1 MKILAW
7 TVLAV
12 IILIIIGLV
21 YYLLVGA
28 GLFRYAFSRKSLSA
42 RVFRKD
48 TEKRLK
54 DYKIDLCWWD
64 KVKFEKVST
73 KSFDGLSL
81 VGHFFDAGTDK
92 TAVILHGFGG
102 SYHEMQP
109 YCKFFHD
116 KNFNVLAVD
125 NRAHGESE
133 GRCIGFG
140 WLDRFDVLAWV
151 KFLEDRNPDTKIL
164 LFGLSMGASAVLSA
178 CGERLPKNVVA
189 CIADCAFA
197 NADRQIGHV
206 MRKHKMVFKFFRRH
220 LYSYTK
226 RLHGLDIL
234 QADTQRQVKNSKI
247 PILYIHGK
255 EDSFV
260 PIENSKI
267 LYNATPSN
275 LRDSFF
281 VDDATHAMSYSVA
294 GVIYEKK
301 ISDFLKSRTNF

>member
-28 GLFRYAFSRKSLSA
+28 VLFRYAFSRKNLSA

-64 KVKFEKVST
+64 KVKFEKIST
-73 KSFDGLSL
+73 KSFDGLNL

-189 CIADCAFA
+189 CIADCACA

-281 VDDATHAMSYSVA
+281 VDDATHAMAYSVA

>member
-12 IILIIIGLV
+12 IILIIVGLV
-21 YYLLVGA
+21 YYLLVGSV
-28 GLFRYAFSRKSLSA
+28 LFHYAFSRKSLSA

-54 DYKIDLCWWD
+54 DYKIDLCWWS
-64 KVKFEKVST
+64 KVKFEKVNT
-73 KSFDGLSL
+73 KSFDGLNL

-92 TAVILHGFGG
+92 TVIVLHGFGE
-102 SYHEMQP
+102 SYQEMQP
-109 YCKFFHD
+109 YCKLFHD

-140 WLDRFDVLAWV
+140 WLDRFDVLTWI
-151 KFLEDRNPDTKIL
+151 KFLNEKKPDTKIL

-178 CGERLPKNVVA
+178 CGESLPKNVVA
-189 CIADCAFA
+189 CISDCAFA
-197 NADRQIGHV
+197 NADRQIAHV
-206 MRKHKMVFKFFRRH
+206 MRKHRLVFKLFRKH
-220 LYSYTK
+220 LYNYTK

-234 QADTQRQVKNSKI
+234 QVDIQRQVKNTKI

-255 EDSFV
+255 QDNFV
-260 PIENSKI
+260 PFENAQI
-267 LYNATPSN
+267 LYNATPSS
-275 LRDSFF
+275 LRDIFF
-281 VDDATHAMSYSVA
+281 VDDATHAMSYSVT
-294 GVIYEKK
+294 GVLYEKK